1 MANVFKCWILISKL
15 ILKKFQNFQIKL
27 HIFWF
32 SIGKYFVS
40 RGNFSD
46 TLILNIQNSI
56 DLLIID
62 FHPTWYIKLIIPNL
76 GFLWATDNLPTNTKL
91 ICCMLSIQ
99 TNWSTL
105 NSTKWRVIMIIG
117 VIHTT
122 PAKTFKALSV
132 RWPRKVKYG
141 V

>member
-1 MANVFKCWILISKL
+1 M
-15 ILKKFQNFQIKL
+15 
-27 HIFWF
+27 
-32 SIGKYFVS
+32 
-40 RGNFSD
+40 
-46 TLILNIQNSI
+46 QNSI

-62 FHPTWYIKLIIPNL
+62 LHPTWYIKVIIPNL

-105 NSTKWRVIMIIG
+105 NSTKWRVIMSIG

-122 PAKTFKALSV
+122 PAKTFKALSGGLGKWTMGCNQIWRLLKNSFKNEV
-132 RWPRKVKYG
+132 RDHPPLKKKFQDIFLVLSKILSKRNLSKNH
-141 V
+141 